1 MIDTYQLIEWFDSQV
16 KRIDRLLEEKGYY
29 VYHDMP
35 ELYESQLREQR
46 YYYSMTILEL
56 TRLVNNDKH
65 FPKIEAWEVV
75 KKCLCIDTDSWDE
88 YSDSF
93 DYIRFTVA
101 SIHPLLGFSRQEIE
115 SIKKALEV
123 KDEKVEI

>member
-29 VYHDMP
+29 LYHDMP

-56 TRLVNNDKH
+56 TRLANNDKH
-65 FPKIEAWEVV
+65 FPKIEAWEEIINHEFEIDRLDSVAEYWIIHIWKPFKPEEI
-75 KKCLCIDTDSWDE
+75 KK
-88 YSDSF
+88 
-93 DYIRFTVA
+93 
-101 SIHPLLGFSRQEIE
+101 
-115 SIKKALEV
+115 IKKALEV
-123 KDEKVEI
+123 QDE

>member
-46 YYYSMTILEL
+46 YYYSMTIIAL
-56 TRLVNNDKH
+56 TSLVNIDKH
-65 FPKIEAWEVV
+65 FPKIEAWEE
-75 KKCLCIDTDSWDE
+75 IRE
-88 YSDSF
+88 YF
-93 DYIRFTVA
+93 QITNEGI
-101 SIHPLLGFSRQEIE
+101 SINFSISKLDNGYYKNGKEKYTK
-115 SIKKALEV
+115 IKKALEV
-123 KDEKVEI
+123 SDE